1 MKALPLL
8 SFILGAEAEP
18 EAYNHDGDS
27 AVSVPIGVVKV
38 PLTGAGY
45 LSIQSTSPDVLIAM
59 SAAFLT
65 AAGRLRGHIAA
76 KDSAPESPEFGA
88 DALDEAG
95 TEPAEGG
102 QPDLPAL
109 AAPPSNLHE
118 VVEATIY
125 CWADESLPCTCRDGN
140 DCPRRAPEG
149 CGVRRE
155 EGAL

>member
-1 MKALPLL
+1 MKAVPLL

-18 EAYNHDGDS
+18 EAYNLDGDS

-65 AAGRLRGHIAA
+65 AAGRLRGHITE
-76 KDSAPESPEFGA
+76 KDSASVTPRPGA

-95 TEPAEGG
+95 METAEGE
-102 QPDLPAL
+102 QLDTAL
-109 AAPPSNLHE
+109 AAPPSNSTE
-118 VVEATIY
+118 IVEATVY

-149 CGVRRE
+149 CGVKRE
-155 EGAL
+155 DGAL